1 MVLTQLTVYTP
12 IRIRRYSN
20 CAYELTRALVMYYVL
35 VGGVISIRD
44 TYICAVHQSVPTN
57 RTLSSTGPLS
67 VHRAR
72 DNIRSS
78 DNFRSIYASLRP
90 CSIFSTVNMSERRE
104 APKKRAVLTTTVEK
118 WAVEN
123 DKSLNTAVWLKFD
136 VHVDPASRTRVMS
149 LKCSVCSRFHEK
161 LTGMRN
167 YNAAFV
173 EGSVNLRVS
182 SVKDY
187 AGSDMHSRALLLLKK
202 QVRVPVLS
210 CSMHACVSRPAIYN
224 MLQCTSRLN

>member
-1 MVLTQLTVYTP
+1 MACVRNESHKAGHAITSGHRT
-12 IRIRRYSN
+12 
-20 CAYELTRALVMYYVL
+20 
-35 VGGVISIRD
+35 ISDQFMQVSGHVR
-44 TYICAVHQSVPTN
+44 
-57 RTLSSTGPLS
+57 
-67 VHRAR
+67 
-72 DNIRSS
+72 
-78 DNFRSIYASLRP
+78 
-90 CSIFSTVNMSERRE
+90 FSTVNMSERRE

-136 VHVDPASRTRVMS
+136 VDPANRTRVMS
-149 LKCSVCSRFHEK
+149 LKCSVCSRFREK

-182 SVKDY
+182 SVKDH
-187 AGSDMHSRALLLLKK
+187 AGSDMHSRAMLLLKK

-210 CSMHACVSRPAIYN
+210 CSMHTCAIVGRLYTTCYN
-224 MLQCTSRLN
+224 AHRGSTKIATYK